1 MQLHHNYFDSYKK
14 LDEENIIKFDY
25 KQFEMTDEENQKPKS
40 TEDVIMNRKINEL
53 QKPSWVNL
61 TEEDFNLLIKD
72 VVDNLDDENYKTTVN
87 NRKYNLRNTENFLLE
102 ITTKI
107 DSKNE
112 ALKLYDD
119 LIKEDIAALEKDGE
133 NVSKLESVEVV
144 LVHCNLIKNDYQHR
158 SKVLFTFIPNN
169 LVS

>member
-14 LDEENIIKFDY
+14 LDEENKIKFDY

-119 LIKEDIAALEKDGE
+119 LIKEDIAALEKDSE

>member
-1 MQLHHNYFDSYKK
+1 
-14 LDEENIIKFDY
+14 
-25 KQFEMTDEENQKPKS
+25 MTDEENQKPKS

-61 TEEDFNLLIKD
+61 TEEDFNLIKD
-72 VVDNLDDENYKTTVN
+72 VVNNLDDENYKTTVN
-87 NRKYNLRNTENFLLE
+87 NSKYNLRNTENFLLE
-102 ITTKI
+102 I

-119 LIKEDIAALEKDGE
+119 LIKEDIVALEKDGE
-133 NVSKLESVEVV
+133 NVSKLESAEVV

-169 LVS
+169 LDS

>member
-14 LDEENIIKFDY
+14 LDEENKIKFDY

-87 NRKYNLRNTENFLLE
+87 NRKYYLRNTENFLLE

-119 LIKEDIAALEKDGE
+119 LIKEDIAALEKDGK

>member
-14 LDEENIIKFDY
+14 LDEENKIKFDY

-53 QKPSWVNL
+53 QKPSRVNL

>member
-14 LDEENIIKFDY
+14 LDEENKIKFDY

-87 NRKYNLRNTENFLLE
+87 NRKYNLRNIENFLLE

>member
-14 LDEENIIKFDY
+14 LDEENKIKFDY

-119 LIKEDIAALEKDGE
+119 LIKEDIAVLEKDGE

>member
-14 LDEENIIKFDY
+14 LDEENKIKFDY

-158 SKVLFTFIPNN
+158 SKVLFTFILNN

>member
-14 LDEENIIKFDY
+14 LDEENKIKFDY

-40 TEDVIMNRKINEL
+40 TEDVIMNRKIDEL

-72 VVDNLDDENYKTTVN
+72 VADNLDDENYKTTVN

-119 LIKEDIAALEKDGE
+119 LIKEDIAALEKDGK

>member
-14 LDEENIIKFDY
+14 LDEKNKIKFDY

-119 LIKEDIAALEKDGE
+119 LIKEDIAVLEKDGE

>member
-14 LDEENIIKFDY
+14 LDEENKIKFDY

-53 QKPSWVNL
+53 KKPSWVNL

-119 LIKEDIAALEKDGE
+119 LIKEDIAALEKDGK

>member
-14 LDEENIIKFDY
+14 LDEENKIKFDY

-87 NRKYNLRNTENFLLE
+87 NRKYNLRNTESFLLE

-133 NVSKLESVEVV
+133 NVSKLESVKVV

>member
-14 LDEENIIKFDY
+14 LDEENKIKFDY

-87 NRKYNLRNTENFLLE
+87 NRKYNLRNTEKFLLE

-119 LIKEDIAALEKDGE
+119 LIKEDIAALEKDSE

>member
-14 LDEENIIKFDY
+14 LDEENKIKFDY

-119 LIKEDIAALEKDGE
+119 LIKEDIAALEKDGK

>member
-1 MQLHHNYFDSYKK
+1 MQ
-14 LDEENIIKFDY
+14 
-25 KQFEMTDEENQKPKS
+25 
-40 TEDVIMNRKINEL
+40 KI
-53 QKPSWVNL
+53 
-61 TEEDFNLLIKD
+61 
-72 VVDNLDDENYKTTVN
+72 
-87 NRKYNLRNTENFLLE
+87 FLLE

-119 LIKEDIAALEKDGE
+119 LIKEDIVALEKDGE
-133 NVSKLESVEVV
+133 NVSKLESAEVV

-169 LVS
+169 LDS